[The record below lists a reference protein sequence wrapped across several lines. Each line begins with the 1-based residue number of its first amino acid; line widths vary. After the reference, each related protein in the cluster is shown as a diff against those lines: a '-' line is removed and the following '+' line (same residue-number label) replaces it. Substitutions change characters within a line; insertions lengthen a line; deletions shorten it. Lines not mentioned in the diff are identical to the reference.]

1 MSAATIEFACPYCE
15 RITRVPSTFAG
26 KQGKCPGC
34 QKVIEV
40 PDPAQAQTQAFAPPS
55 GQVASPPPLP
65 VLEPHAP
72 PPLPGAGAG
81 ALPPIDVP
89 AVQRVDASAA
99 AAAIAAQLGA
109 IGSPVASAGA
119 GGPVI
124 GTPLPAKAGPTRAC
138 PFCGEQILQAAKKC
152 KFCGQFLD
160 PSVQGMARARS
171 TQLPPHMRLAQRTTR
186 LGAFVVDCVF
196 EFWALVIGWGVVMVS
211 GGMSSRGGP
220 PDELVAIAMLG
231 GFGWLLLA
239 KCFQWFRLA
248 SRGQTLGKGLFG
260 IKIVKNDGSE
270 VDFVSAVVLRNWIL
284 GIAQSC
290 LSYFGFCV
298 FLLDAL
304 IIFSED
310 QRTLHDHIAS
320 TRVIDVDSQT

>member
-1 MSAATIEFACPYCE
+1 MSGATIEFACPYCE
-15 RITRVPSTFAG
+15 RITRVPSSFAG

-40 PDPAQAQTQAFAPPS
+40 PDPGQAQTQAFPPPS
-55 GQVASPPPLP
+55 GQVA
-65 VLEPHAP
+65 AP
-72 PPLPGAGAG
+72 PPLPASGGPEAAPPPLLGAVAPG
-81 ALPPIDVP
+81 P
-89 AVQRVDASAA
+89 VDASAA

-109 IGSPVASAGA
+109 VGTPVAPVAA

-124 GTPLPAKAGPTRAC
+124 GMPLPTKAGPTRAC

-171 TQLPPHMRLAQRTTR
+171 TTLPPHMRLAQRTTR
-186 LGAFVVDCVF
+186 LGAFVIDVIF
-196 EFWALVIGWGVVMVS
+196 EYWALVIGWGIIMVS
-211 GGMSSRGGP
+211 GGMAGSGGP
-220 PDELVAIAMLG
+220 PDELVAVAMLG
-231 GFGWLLLA
+231 GSGWLLLA
-239 KCFQWFRLA
+239 KCFQWYRLA
-248 SRGQTLGKGLFG
+248 TRGQTLGKGLLG
-260 IKIVKNDGSE
+260 IKLVKNDGAE

-284 GIAQSC
+284 GMAQSC

-320 TRVIDVDSQT
+320 TRVIEVDSAQP

>member
-15 RITRVPSTFAG
+15 RVTRVPSTFAG

-40 PDPAQAQTQAFAPPS
+40 PDPGQAQTQAFPPPS
-55 GQVASPPPLP
+55 GQLAPPPLP
-65 VLEPHAP
+65 VQEPPPLPGGAAP
-72 PPLPGAGAG
+72 PPLPGGA
-81 ALPPIDVP
+81 AP
-89 AVQRVDASAA
+89 VDASAA

-109 IGSPVASAGA
+109 IGTPVGPAPV

-186 LGAFVVDCVF
+186 LGAFVVDV
-196 EFWALVIGWGVVMVS
+196 VIEYWVMVLGFVVAVVV
-211 GGMSSRGGP
+211 GGSRGP
-220 PDELVAIAMLG
+220 SDEVMAIAMLG
-231 GFGWLLLA
+231 GGGWLLLV

-248 SRGQTLGKGLFG
+248 TRGQTIGKGLFG
-260 IKIVKNDGSE
+260 IKLVKNDGSE

-298 FLLDAL
+298 FLLDSL

-320 TRVIDVDSQT
+320 TRVIEVDPQG

>member
-1 MSAATIEFACPYCE
+1 MSGATIEFACPYCE
-15 RITRVPSTFAG
+15 RITRVPATFAG

-40 PDPAQAQTQAFAPPS
+40 PDPGQAQTQAFPPPS
-55 GQVASPPPLP
+55 GQAAAPPPLP
-65 VLEPHAP
+65 SSGDAAAAP
-72 PPLPGAGAG
+72 PPLPGVVAPG
-81 ALPPIDVP
+81 P
-89 AVQRVDASAA
+89 VDASAA

-109 IGSPVASAGA
+109 VGTPVAAVA
-119 GGPVI
+119 PGGPVI

-171 TQLPPHMRLAQRTTR
+171 TTLPPHMRLAQRTTR
-186 LGAFVVDCVF
+186 LGAFIVDVVLEYWV
-196 EFWALVIGWGVVMVS
+196 LVVGFVAAVVM
-211 GGMSSRGGP
+211 GGSRGP
-220 PDELVAIAMLG
+220 SDEIMGITMLG
-231 GFGWLLLA
+231 GGGWMLLA

-248 SRGQTLGKGLFG
+248 TRGQTVGKGLFG
-260 IKIVKNDGSE
+260 IKLVKNDGSE

-284 GIAQSC
+284 GMAQSC

-320 TRVIDVDSQT
+320 TRVIEVDSAQP